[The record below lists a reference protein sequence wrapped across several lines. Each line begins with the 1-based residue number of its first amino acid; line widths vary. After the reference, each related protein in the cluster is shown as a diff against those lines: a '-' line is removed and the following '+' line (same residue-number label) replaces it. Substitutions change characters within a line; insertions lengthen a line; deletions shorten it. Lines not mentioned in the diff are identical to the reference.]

1 MIHALS
7 ERRVGTIAIALLV
20 LFEFALPAWLS
31 AQVVGAAVSGR
42 VVDPSGAVTPG
53 ASVSIENVA
62 TGSIAKGVTNA
73 VGFYSIPNLPP
84 GTYEIKTS
92 APGFA
97 TEVRSGITLTVGEEL
112 VLNVSKGSIGK
123 RTGNAAPCSFTGTQ
137 RCARPSMRSRIS
149 GTRRSL

>member
-1 MIHALS
+1 MQHRGFEVGNES
-7 ERRVGTIAIALLV
+7 VRRAFVTAADVARRAGV
-20 LFEFALPAWLS
+20 S
-31 AQVVGAAVSGR
+31 RSAVSR
-42 VVDPSGAVTPG
+42 AFTPG